1 MSVKKMTFFFVNSYV
16 IKAGDKTV
24 LFDCGAIL
32 EPEKLPAF
40 LEEQG
45 VDPKDIDL
53 IILSHEHFDHMQL
66 LGAWKKLTDAP
77 VLCHK
82 NAEEFLKTST
92 KKNLYVFGEKALEY
106 QPFMDFM
113 DESFKLPVPQV
124 TPDIVVGDKDYDLHD
139 WGFPGKIIYTPGHTD
154 SHIALAMDDR
164 TAFTGDTFLDWH
176 TVQPLAEMYPD
187 RTVGLNWIV
196 ESPEKAKESV
206 RRLLEVADTFYGG
219 HGDTYTREEVESL
232 LD

>member
-1 MSVKKMTFFFVNSYV
+1 
-16 IKAGDKTV
+16 
-24 LFDCGAIL
+24 
-32 EPEKLPAF
+32 
-40 LEEQG
+40 
-45 VDPKDIDL
+45 
-53 IILSHEHFDHMQL
+53 
-66 LGAWKKLTDAP
+66 
-77 VLCHK
+77 
-82 NAEEFLKTST
+82 
-92 KKNLYVFGEKALEY
+92 
-106 QPFMDFM
+106 
-113 DESFKLPVPQV
+113 
-124 TPDIVVGDKDYDLHD
+124 
-139 WGFPGKIIYTPGHTD
+139 
-154 SHIALAMDDR
+154 MDDR